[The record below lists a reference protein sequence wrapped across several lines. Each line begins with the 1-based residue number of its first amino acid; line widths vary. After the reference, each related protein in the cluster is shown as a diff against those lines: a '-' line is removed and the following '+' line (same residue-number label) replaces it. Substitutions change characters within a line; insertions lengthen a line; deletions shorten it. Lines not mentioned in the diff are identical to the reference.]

1 MRKRR
6 PERARAESTMTYTE
20 ERVAAEMGRVL
31 LALYRAGMQVR
42 VWPDAMSGRAGARIA
57 QKLSLDYQ
65 KNASAKTG
73 KVSKMGVSGSYLVSE
88 GEVTVEL
95 KFPMLIPGSMRQKV
109 QDDIE
114 RKLDGLFP

>member
-1 MRKRR
+1 MPQIKK
-6 PERARAESTMTYTE
+6 TYP
-20 ERVAAEMGRVL
+20 GKS
-31 LALYRAGMQVR
+31 AGEIYTKVDEVM
-42 VWPDAMSGRAGARIA
+42 ARIA

-88 GEVTVEL
+88 GEVTVDL

-114 RKLDGLFP
+114 RKLDGLFS